1 MYKKSDMH
9 KVAFLSVLVIL
20 LMTACKKEIE
30 PVITDTRIP
39 VVKTA
44 STYKVL
50 QETNITYAEGL
61 SHDSWN
67 SANTSVV
74 PLFMD
79 SYVPENDLQN
89 RPLLML
95 IHGGAFLGG
104 SKQQEALVD
113 MADYY
118 ASRGFVVFS
127 IDYRLKDHVG
137 TIPQEWIDADS
148 GDDPANLDQIYAMYP
163 AHRDAKAALR
173 WIVANADSYH
183 INTDYITVG
192 GGSAGAITSIGLGAS
207 ELGDY
212 KDEISLSED
221 NTLSTTN
228 LSQTYEVRTIL
239 DFWGSDA
246 SIEILE
252 LIYGYQRFDSN
263 NPALFIAHGSEDP
276 TVPYSSAE
284 DLKTI
289 WETHENDFVFYPLEG
304 MGHGPWGATLNG
316 KSLSDLSFEFIV
328 ETQNLNIE

>member
-1 MYKKSDMH
+1 MMNKIFAS
-9 KVAFLSVLVIL
+9 L
-20 LMTACKKEIE
+20 LMMLSLISCDKDDGKI
-30 PVITDTRIP
+30 VIPESYSPT
-39 VVKTA
+39 VKLNA
-44 STYKVL
+44 TYEV
-50 QETNITYAEGL
+50 TITEDIIYAEGL

-67 SANTSVV
+67 SSNTNEV

-95 IHGGAFLGG
+95 IHGGAFVGG
-104 SKQQEALVD
+104 SKQQEAIVD
-113 MADYY
+113 MANYY

-127 IDYRLKDHVG
+127 IDYRLRDHMG
-137 TIPQEWIDADS
+137 TIPQEWIDSIS
-148 GDDPANLDQIYAMYP
+148 GGSPSNLNQIYAMYP

-173 WIVANADSYH
+173 RIIANADNYH

-212 KDEISLSED
+212 KNEISLSED

-228 LSQTYEVRTIL
+228 LSQTYEVKTIL
-239 DFWGSDA
+239 DFWGSNA

-252 LIYGYQRFDSN
+252 SIYGYQRFDSN
-263 NPALFIAHGSEDP
+263 DPALFIAHGTEDP
-276 TVPYSSAE
+276 TVPFSSAE

-289 WETHENDFVFYPLEG
+289 CETNEIDFVYYPLEG
-304 MGHGPWGATLNG
+304 RGHGPWDATVNG
-316 KSLSDLSFEFIV
+316 KSLSDLSFDFIV
-328 ETQNLNIE
+328 DNQNLNVE

>member
-1 MYKKSDMH
+1 MMNKIFAS
-9 KVAFLSVLVIL
+9 L
-20 LMTACKKEIE
+20 LMMLSLISCDKDDDNI
-30 PVITDTRIP
+30 VIPESSSPT
-39 VVKTA
+39 VKFNA
-44 STYKVL
+44 TYEVTIA
-50 QETNITYAEGL
+50 EDIIYAEGL

-67 SANTSVV
+67 SSNTNEV

-89 RPLLML
+89 RPMLLL
-95 IHGGAFLGG
+95 IHGGAFVGG
-104 SKQQEALVD
+104 SKQQEAIVD
-113 MADYY
+113 MANYY

-127 IDYRLKDHVG
+127 IDYRLRDHMG
-137 TIPQEWIDADS
+137 TIPQEWIDSTSVGA
-148 GDDPANLDQIYAMYP
+148 PANLNQIYAMYP

-173 WIVANADSYH
+173 WIIGNADNYH

-228 LSQTYEVRTIL
+228 LSQTYEVQTIL
-239 DFWGSDA
+239 DFWGSNA

-252 LIYGYQRFDSN
+252 SIYGYQRFDSN
-263 NPALFIAHGSEDP
+263 DPALFIAHGTEDP
-276 TVPYSSAE
+276 TVPFSSAE

-289 WETHENDFVFYPLEG
+289 CETNEIDFVYYPLEG
-304 MGHGPWGATLNG
+304 KGHGPWGATVNG
-316 KSLSDLSFEFIV
+316 KSLSDLSFDFIV
-328 ETQNLNIE
+328 ENQSLNIE